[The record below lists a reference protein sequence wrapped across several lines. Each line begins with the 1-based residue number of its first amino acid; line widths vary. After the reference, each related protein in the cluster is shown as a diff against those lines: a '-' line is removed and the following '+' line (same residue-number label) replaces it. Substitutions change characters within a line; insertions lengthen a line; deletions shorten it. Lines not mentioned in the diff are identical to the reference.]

1 MSRVAILLSWVRSAK
16 LPSLVLL
23 LPSLTALASMAAL
36 TVGELP
42 VIAAQ
47 SPAAAA
53 TTGAP
58 TLVQR
63 IRHPRAD
70 ALKHMEHVHAG
81 AGSMEF
87 APVLGADAL
96 STNLIFVHRGVINP
110 HSGIGEHFHNRCEE
124 MFVILDGEAQFTIDG
139 RTSVLK
145 GPVLVPDRLGH
156 AHGIYNAGSQ
166 AVRWMNINVGLTKR
180 YDTFNLD
187 DPRTQ
192 VSIDPIPQFI
202 SVHPDRSQL
211 REVAG
216 FQGGKGIVKYRRLLG
231 PGVFA
236 TTWSYVDHLL
246 VAAGT
251 SVGPSRETD
260 MSNVYVVLA
269 GSGQVTVESEQAS
282 VREGD
287 TIAVDVGERKS
298 FASSSTDGLELMV
311 IGVAR
316 DMAAKESL
324 IAGEV
329 AR

>member
-1 MSRVAILLSWVRSAK
+1 MSRPIGLAAQLAAFAALGGC
-16 LPSLVLL
+16 LGP
-23 LPSLTALASMAAL
+23 ALADS
-36 TVGELP
+36 P
-42 VIAAQ
+42 VH
-47 SPAAAA
+47 
-53 TTGAP
+53 P
-58 TLVQR
+58 T
-63 IRHPRAD
+63 PPF
-70 ALKHMEHVHAG
+70 KHMEHVHGG

-87 APVLGADAL
+87 APVLGADAI

-124 MFVILDGEAQFTIDG
+124 MFVILDGAAQFTIDG

-145 GPVLVPDRLGH
+145 APALVPDRLGH
-156 AHGIYNAGSQ
+156 AHGIYNASDQ
-166 AVRWMNINVGLTKR
+166 PIRWMNINVGLTKR

-202 SVHPDRSQL
+202 SARPDRSQL

-216 FQGGKGIVKYRRLLG
+216 YQGGSGRVQYRRLLG
-231 PGVFA
+231 PSVFA

-246 VAAGT
+246 LPAGT
-251 SVGPSRETD
+251 SVGPNQDPD

-269 GSGQVTVESEQAS
+269 GSGQVRVGSQQGA

-287 TIAVDVGERKS
+287 VVSVDVGQSKS
-298 FASSSTDGLELMV
+298 FASTAAEGLELMI

-324 IAGEV
+324 IAAEV